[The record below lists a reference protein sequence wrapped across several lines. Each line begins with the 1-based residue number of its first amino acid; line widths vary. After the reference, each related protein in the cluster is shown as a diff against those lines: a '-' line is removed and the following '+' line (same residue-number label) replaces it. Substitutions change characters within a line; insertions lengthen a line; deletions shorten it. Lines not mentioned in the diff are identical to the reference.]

1 MKGVSMAKYT
11 KEFKEDAIK
20 LVLEEG
26 YGSNEAGRRLDVPS
40 STIRDW
46 VDKAS
51 IKDDCD
57 GETRSK
63 KELLAEIKKL
73 KKEAKNLQ
81 MERDI
86 LKKATAFFAKESK

>member
-1 MKGVSMAKYT
+1 MKGVNMAKYT
-11 KEFKEDAIK
+11 KEFKVDAVK

-26 YGSNEAGRRLDVPS
+26 YGSNEAGRRLDVPA

-57 GETRSK
+57 GEQRSK
-63 KELLAEIKKL
+63 KELVAEIKKL
-73 KKEAKNLQ
+73 KKEAKKLQ
-81 MERDI
+81 MEREI